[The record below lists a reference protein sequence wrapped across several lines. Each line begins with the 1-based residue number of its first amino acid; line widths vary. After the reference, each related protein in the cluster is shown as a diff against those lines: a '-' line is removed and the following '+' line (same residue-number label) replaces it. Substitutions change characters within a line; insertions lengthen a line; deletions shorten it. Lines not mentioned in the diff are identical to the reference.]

1 MNCDKCLFLTKENKC
16 LLGKHYT
23 LAPIIGEGGR
33 VEKLSRPCIFKNE
46 TYQGLNY
53 KQAHA
58 FAKTRIAVAVYF
70 VINELSDISRFQELM
85 DKEKL
90 YDDNVIG
97 EVNVIVNNLELDAYK
112 IKDLAMYFS
121 SSTRLWN
128 IISLFENQWEEN
140 SIVNVPQYILDT
152 CKLPYFV
159 ILNGEEQFG
168 QIKTFEA
175 YSMTMSPPFK
185 FEDIYSVNH
194 LRKTIEILSESENAQ
209 FQA

>member
-23 LAPIIGEGGR
+23 LAPILGEGGR
-33 VEKLSRPCIFKNE
+33 IEKLSRPCIFKNE
-46 TYQGLNY
+46 TYQGLTY

-70 VINELSDISRFQELM
+70 VISDLSDASRFKELM

-90 YDDNVIG
+90 YEDNVIG

-112 IKDLAMYFS
+112 IKELATYLNS
-121 SSTRLWN
+121 PRLWN
-128 IISLFENQWEEN
+128 IISLFENQWDEN
-140 SIVNVPQYILDT
+140 PIVNIPQYIIDT

-159 ILNGEEQFG
+159 IMSGEVQFG
-168 QIKTFEA
+168 QI
-175 YSMTMSPPFK
+175 
-185 FEDIYSVNH
+185 
-194 LRKTIEILSESENAQ
+194 
-209 FQA
+209 